1 MPGNIDFR
9 YNTGLA
15 NYQGG
20 ASAKL
25 VVDAGTLITLAKADP
40 SGSQLDLLF
49 RTGRDVVITST
60 IQTQAG
66 NRSFED
72 GKTID
77 DWISRNHNRI
87 IEDKNPDNPVF
98 VPGTDSGE
106 ASIVGYVQRTG
117 RDIRVVT
124 EAGDLGVAQDYENYL
139 NNREAINALI
149 ARKPRTWL
157 LPRAGSQLLLE

>member
-1 MPGNIDFR
+1 MAGNTDFR

-25 VVDAGTLITLAKADP
+25 VVDSGTLITLAKADP

-60 IQTQAG
+60 IAAEAA
-66 NRSFED
+66 NRSFAD
-72 GKTID
+72 GITID
-77 DWISRNHNRI
+77 DWIARNHNRLVL
-87 IEDKNPDNPVF
+87 DDSPLNPAF

-106 ASIVGYVQRTG
+106 RSIVGYVQRTG
-117 RDIRVVT
+117 GDIRVVT
-124 EAGDLGVAQDYENYL
+124 EDLRWMDGKVPELAAFVKGSR
-139 NNREAINALI
+139 NR
-149 ARKPRTWL
+149 
-157 LPRAGSQLLLE
+157 